1 MVLSNKPFKSV
12 PPEQQDIAIA
22 AQTTS
27 LMVAVAALWF
37 FVSPWTYGFS
47 LHESAWNS
55 WLVGAVMLAFAC
67 LRLLSPAHTGGFSRA
82 NSILAVWVFFSPW
95 IFGYASN
102 GPRLT
107 NSLAVAV
114 FIFALSMVSAKASS
128 RPHLHHLY

>member
-1 MVLSNKPFKSV
+1 MVLSHKPFRSV

-22 AQTTS
+22 AQTAS

-55 WLVGAVMLAFAC
+55 WLVGAVLLVFSC
-67 LRLLSPAHTGGFSRA
+67 IRLLSPSHTGGFSRV

-95 IFGYASN
+95 IFGYAAS

-107 NSLAVAV
+107 NSLAVGV
-114 FIFALSMVSAKASS
+114 FIFALSLVSAKATN
-128 RPHLHHLY
+128 RPHLRDLY